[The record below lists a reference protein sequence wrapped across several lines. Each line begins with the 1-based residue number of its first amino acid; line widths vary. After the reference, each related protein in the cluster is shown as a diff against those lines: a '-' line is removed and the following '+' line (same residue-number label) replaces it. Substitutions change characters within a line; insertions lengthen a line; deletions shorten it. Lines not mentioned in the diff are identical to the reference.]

1 MQRSRKAIAF
11 GPIGTSLAS
20 SGATLLCRLKA
31 PNMVRATSCH
41 ACCQLIAA
49 KLLGAE
55 LGLAEHAVNDVGDQ
69 LGPAGEVPVEGR
81 RAGVQAVRE
90 GPRR

>member
-49 KLLGAE
+49 SFSALNSASPNSLSTTWAIS
-55 LGLAEHAVNDVGDQ
+55 
-69 LGPAGEVPVEGR
+69 
-81 RAGVQAVRE
+81 
-90 GPRR
+90 